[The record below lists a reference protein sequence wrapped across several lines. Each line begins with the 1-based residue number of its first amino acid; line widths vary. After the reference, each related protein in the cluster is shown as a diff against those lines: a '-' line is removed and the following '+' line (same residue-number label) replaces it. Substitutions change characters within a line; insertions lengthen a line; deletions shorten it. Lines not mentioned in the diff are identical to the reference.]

1 MKKIL
6 FRQISV
12 IVFICL
18 LCLGVLAQTEKYTAP
33 VNWEQYKIGGKDVS
47 VLFPKLPIL
56 IQSSIICSEQ
66 ETNKYAVY
74 AEGAVY
80 GLNIT
85 YKSKQ
90 NPPDYCSQKRKF
102 DETSFKG
109 GVNEVK
115 ALLKTEQ
122 ETKLKLSEHEAV
134 KIKNERFTYWLIN
147 DFKNKRWFELWVTN
161 KGEESLTVKNFV
173 ESFKI
178 EQNSAGIEIGSG
190 ANRTLG
196 DASQTEIPEEIKSA
210 IKSEKDEIVPFWMI
224 VKPAPPYTE
233 MARRNQTQGAVRVRV
248 TFLASGGI
256 GSVTPVSGLP
266 DGLTEQAIAAASK
279 IVFIPARRNKINY
292 SVTKILEYS
301 FSIY

>member
-12 IVFICL
+12 LVLICL
-18 LCLGVLAQTEKYTAP
+18 SYLGALAQTEKYTTP
-33 VNWEQYKIGGKDVS
+33 VKWEKYKIGDKDVS

-56 IQSSIICSEQ
+56 IQSSNICSEQ
-66 ETNKYAVY
+66 ETNKYAAY

-85 YKSKQ
+85 YKSKK
-90 NPPDYCSQKRKF
+90 NAPDYCSQKRKF
-102 DETSFKG
+102 NETSFDG
-109 GVNEVK
+109 GVSEVK
-115 ALLKTEQ
+115 AFLKTEQ
-122 ETKLKLSEHEAV
+122 ETKLKLSDYEAV

-147 DFKNKRWFELWVTN
+147 DFKNKRWFELWVSNTS
-161 KGEESLTVKNFV
+161 EENPIVKNFV
-173 ESFKI
+173 ESLKI
-178 EQNSAGIEIGSG
+178 KQNSAGIEIGNGSS
-190 ANRTLG
+190 RTLG
-196 DASQTEIPEEIKSA
+196 DASQTEKPEEIKSA